1 MRGLRTDGEG
11 PAAAGVGR
19 DDDEAGGGRVPDDD
33 APPLPEGGGVADP
46 AASVVPLVRTGLVVG
61 DEAGESEPA
70 PAFGPCAA
78 PGGATDVDVIVV
90 VAVVGSAAPGETL
103 GAAPD
108 PKAQP
113 SMLPGGG

>member
-1 MRGLRTDGEG
+1 
-11 PAAAGVGR
+11 
-19 DDDEAGGGRVPDDD
+19 
-33 APPLPEGGGVADP
+33 
-46 AASVVPLVRTGLVVG
+46 LVVG
-61 DEAGESEPA
+61 DEAGEGEPA
-70 PAFGPCAA
+70 PAFGLCAA